1 MGSVGVKKTPYPEQ
15 EAAIQRM
22 VAEPTWS
29 CLDGSLMSA
38 GKTLMHVEQG
48 LRMQASVV
56 VIVGPLGT
64 VDGWRNTLFHQ
75 SDGVHTLRHI
85 TSKKDGWQHY
95 VDLLDRKPGWYFVGR
110 EFFRGNAIDVKKVHA
125 DLGIVDEIQ
134 LYSNRKSAGW
144 RKLMQFQPAYKVACS
159 GTWFGNK
166 VENMWSVARWL
177 WPDVT
182 DVSFWRWAHT
192 WLTTAHDR
200 FAGQIVTGEKMP
212 GRFAESL
219 PCYIRIEPT
228 LVDLLEAEDRWVDL
242 SPQQRK
248 MYDKLEKDLFVQT
261 ESDVLMTEVPIA
273 TRTRLRQITMAVC
286 DAESWTEI
294 VDGEEVVR
302 QRVWFPA
309 DAKSTKF
316 DELLRFVEENPD
328 EQLLIGSDS
337 AEWVTLAASRLP
349 NSFAWKGGVK
359 QEHRNEAKAR
369 FESGELKYI
378 VAQLA
383 AAAEGVDGIQLG
395 CNTIVWASR
404 SDSNYIN
411 EQFLK
416 RVHRIGQDRPVRQV
430 FLKAR
435 DTIDDAQHLALVNK
449 QLQINAALA
458 RGEVLDMTVSAA

>member
-1 MGSVGVKKTPYPEQ
+1 MG
-15 EAAIQRM
+15 ADI
-22 VAEPTWS
+22 
-29 CLDGSLMSA
+29 
-38 GKTLMHVEQG
+38 
-48 LRMQASVV
+48 V

-64 VDGWRNTLFHQ
+64 VDGWRSTLAGQ
-75 SDGVHTLRHI
+75 SGGIELRHI
-85 TSKKDGWQHY
+85 TSKKEGQQHY
-95 VDLLDRKPGWYFVGR
+95 ANLLAREPGWYFIGR
-110 EFFRGNAIDVKKVHA
+110 EYFRTKAIDAKAIHA
-125 DLGIVDEIQ
+125 DLGVIDEIQ
-134 LYSNRKSAGW
+134 LYSNRRREGW
-144 RKLMQFQPAYKVACS
+144 KKLMKFQPAYKVACS

-182 DVSFWRWAHT
+182 DVSFWRWAHK
-192 WLTTAHDR
+192 WLTTEHDR
-200 FAGQIVTGEKMP
+200 YAGQVVTGEKEP
-212 GRFAESL
+212 GKFAESL

-228 LVDLLEAEDRWVDL
+228 LVDLLEPEIRWVDL
-242 SPQQRK
+242 KPRQRK
-248 MYDKLEKDLFVQT
+248 MYDKLEKDLFVET
-261 ESDVLMTEVPIA
+261 ASDVLMTEVPIA

-294 VDGEEVVR
+294 VDGEEVTR
-302 QRVWFPA
+302 QRVWFPT
-309 DAKSTKF
+309 DAESTKF
-316 DELLRFVEENPD
+316 DELLKVIEENPD

-337 AEWVTLAASRLP
+337 AEWVALAASRLP
-349 NSFAWKGGVK
+349 NAFAWKGGVK
-359 QEHRNEAKAR
+359 QEDRNDAKAR

-395 CNTIVWASR
+395 CNTVVWASQ

-416 RVHRIGQDRPVRQV
+416 RVHRTGQDKPVRQI

-435 DTIDDAQHLALVNK
+435 NTIDDAQHLALVNK

-458 RGEVLDMTVSAA
+458 RGENLDVKEVAQ

>member
-1 MGSVGVKKTPYPEQ
+1 MTPKTLYPDQ
-15 EAAIQRM
+15 EAAVQRII
-22 VAEPTWS
+22 AEPTWA
-29 CLDGSLMSA
+29 CLDGSEMSA
-38 GKTLMHVEQG
+38 GKTVMHVEQG
-48 LRMQASVV
+48 LRMGSEIV
-56 VIVGPLGT
+56 VIVGPIGT
-64 VDGWRNTLFHQ
+64 VDGWAKTLYEQ
-75 SDGVHTLRHI
+75 SHGAHTLRYV
-85 TSKKDGWQHY
+85 TSKKDGQAHY
-95 VDLLDRKPGWYFVGR
+95 ADLLARKPGWYFIGR
-110 EFFRGNAIDVKKVHA
+110 EYFRGKAIDAKAIHA

-144 RKLMQFQPAYKVACS
+144 KKLMHFQPAYKVACS

-177 WPDVT
+177 WPDST
-182 DVSFWRWAHT
+182 DGSFWRWAHR
-192 WLTTAHDR
+192 WLTTEHDR
-200 FAGQIVTGEKMP
+200 FAGQVVTGEKVP
-212 GRFAESL
+212 GAFAESL
-219 PCYIRIEPT
+219 PCYVRIVPT
-228 LVDLLEAEDRWVDL
+228 LVELAEPEDRWVDL

-294 VDGEEVVR
+294 VDGEEIVR

-316 DELLRFVEENPD
+316 DELLRFIEENPD

-349 NSFAWKGGVK
+349 DSFAWKGGVK
-359 QEHRNEAKAR
+359 QEDRNDAKAR
-369 FESGELKYI
+369 FEAGELKYI
-378 VAQLA
+378 IAQLA

-395 CNTIVWASR
+395 CNTIVWASQ

-411 EQFLK
+411 QQFLK

-435 DTIDDAQHLALVNK
+435 NTIDSDQYLALLNK
-449 QLQINAALA
+449 QLKISAALA
-458 RGEVLDMTVSAA
+458 RGEDLCDDAQE